1 MYFQFT
7 VLFFLLF
14 CLILKS
20 YAIQFNIKGKYQ
32 APDEKV
38 LYENLEIIS
47 ENHIY
52 FDIRQ
57 ECSR

>member
-20 YAIQFNIKGKYQ
+20 YAIQFNIKGKHQ

-38 LYENLEIIS
+38 LYENLEIIP
-47 ENHIY
+47 ECHIY
-52 FDIRQ
+52 FDI
-57 ECSR
+57 